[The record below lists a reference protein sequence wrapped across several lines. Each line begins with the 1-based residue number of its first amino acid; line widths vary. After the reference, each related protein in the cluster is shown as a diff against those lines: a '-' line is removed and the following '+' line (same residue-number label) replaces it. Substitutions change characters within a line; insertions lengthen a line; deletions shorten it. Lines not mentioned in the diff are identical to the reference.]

1 MPWMPSANVDAR
13 SACDLGIW
21 RTMRRMRIPIDNRSS
36 GLRTTAVPDPE
47 SDASRSI
54 QNPMNA
60 VPRKRRRRRR
70 MTSLNAEIRQSAKQI
85 HAQGMAEAMRAATL
99 MVCTK
104 KLEEIRLILVANGF
118 GNGPPLSRD
127 SPSLAVSP
135 LPSPPATSQQPPA
148 VKNPCVHCGR
158 EGVYR
163 TRPNQWNKVG
173 SWYCR
178 THMVLAGQ
186 IEAEDRMDRVLPVAA
201 AVATPE
207 PVQPVVQP
215 PQPSPGA
222 STLADALGMATLE
235 EG

>member
-127 SPSLAVSP
+127 SPSLAVSS
-135 LPSPPATSQQPPA
+135 LPSPPATSQQPPV

-163 TRPNQWNKVG
+163 TRPNQWNKSG
-173 SWYCR
+173 SWFCR
-178 THMVLAGQ
+178 VHMSLGAGV
-186 IEAEDRMDRVLPVAA
+186 EAEDRMDRTINPVPPSAA
-201 AVATPE
+201 AAPAV
-207 PVQPVVQP
+207 P
-215 PQPSPGA
+215 PQPVPGA
-222 STLADALGMATLE
+222 STLAEAMGIAEIVDE
-235 EG
+235 S